1 MLALA
6 RINLRKQTFLHTSL
20 SIPVNNLLTS
30 SAFSTSKPQDNHKPA
45 TPPHHDKKSAAEA
58 KKKSLDLQILKEL
71 SRHLWP
77 SKEINPKASEVKIR
91 VVASLSLLF
100 ASKIVNI
107 YVPFLF
113 KDIVD
118 QFEMLSNLTA
128 TPETLLV
135 SSPIWLVLGY
145 GMARSTAA
153 GFGELRN
160 AIFSKVAHGTI
171 REVSGNI
178 FKHLH
183 ELDQQFHLERN
194 TGMLSRTLDRGTRSI
209 NFTLTSLLFNVFPTS
224 LEVLLVGG
232 ILTYKLG
239 AMYAVVTTSTVLA
252 YTLFTVKVS
261 DWRTAIRKEMNR
273 QETIASGKVI
283 DSLVNYETVKLFTN
297 ERYELARYDDSLH
310 RFQEASILTQQSL
323 SFLNFGQNAIFS
335 VGLTCLMGMTA
346 QAIVQG
352 QASIGDLVLVNGL
365 LFQLSIPLNFIGS
378 VYRELRQ
385 ATQDMQAMFQLRQL
399 QPSVK
404 NTATPIPYVFPKEF
418 EGKSIDFQGVT
429 FAYPSNPTRAIFSD
443 LHLSIPLGQKVAIV
457 GSSGSG
463 KSTLYRLLFR
473 LYDVQQGSILFHSTP
488 LPSLEV
494 GSVRQAIGVVPQDIV
509 LFNDTLQYN
518 IQYGNFAASREQFD
532 KVLQLSRL
540 TELVHRLPQGLQTI
554 VGDRGL
560 KLSGGEKQRVAIAR
574 CLLKDAPI
582 LILDEA
588 TSALDTESEQAIQQ
602 AIQSLPGQ
610 HRTVVIIAHRLS
622 TVREADCIFVLHEG
636 KVVEQGKHDELVQLQ
651 GRYAE
656 LVAKMM
662 TNNNNNTN
670 GNGNSI

>member
-1 MLALA
+1 M
-6 RINLRKQTFLHTSL
+6 
-20 SIPVNNLLTS
+20 
-30 SAFSTSKPQDNHKPA
+30 
-45 TPPHHDKKSAAEA
+45 
-58 KKKSLDLQILKEL
+58 
-71 SRHLWP
+71 
-77 SKEINPKASEVKIR
+77 KIR
-91 VVASLSLLF
+91 VVASL

-118 QFEMLSNLTA
+118 QFEMLSNLTS

-662 TNNNNNTN
+662 TNTSNSN
-670 GNGNSI
+670 GI

>member
-1 MLALA
+1 
-6 RINLRKQTFLHTSL
+6 
-20 SIPVNNLLTS
+20 
-30 SAFSTSKPQDNHKPA
+30 
-45 TPPHHDKKSAAEA
+45 
-58 KKKSLDLQILKEL
+58 
-71 SRHLWP
+71 
-77 SKEINPKASEVKIR
+77 VKIR